1 LGEESDVRCPD
12 PAATEQMH
20 EAVRQAKIDQDT
32 LGGVM
37 EIVALNVPPG
47 LGSHVHYDRRLDGRL
62 VAAMVSIQAMKG
74 AEVGNAFEQAG
85 WRGSQ
90 VHDDLYVDDDGNITR
105 RTNRA
110 GGLEGG
116 ITTGDPIVVR
126 VAMKPIAT
134 MLRGADS
141 VNLAT
146 GEADRTVYERSDFCA
161 LPRAIPIGESMMAFV
176 ITEMLMEKL
185 GGDSIEEMLP
195 RFQSLRRSNVKDL
208 PVNNTL
214 WRFGYV

>member
-1 LGEESDVRCPD
+1 
-12 PAATEQMH
+12 
-20 EAVRQAKIDQDT
+20 
-32 LGGVM
+32 
-37 EIVALNVPPG
+37 
-47 LGSHVHYDRRLDGRL
+47 
-62 VAAMVSIQAMKG
+62 MKG

-85 WRGSQ
+85 WRGSE
-90 VHDDLYVDDDGNITR
+90 VHDDLYVDTAGNITR

-146 GEADRTVYERSDFCA
+146 GEADRTTYERSDFCA

-176 ITEMLMEKL
+176 LTDALMEKL
-185 GGDSIEEMLP
+185 GGDSIEEMQP
-195 RFQSLRRSNVKDL
+195 RFEALHRSRVSDV
-208 PVNNTL
+208 PMNNIS